1 MTETDQRL
9 DELENQ
15 VKDLYS
21 LSGGLIKLL
30 FLSLSYHTQNGSLTK
45 EQKITIKEKLG
56 CFLDEPA
63 LEQIFDNIEYAE
75 EMTEITNAM
84 KF

>member
-21 LSGGLIKLL
+21 LSSGLIKLL
-30 FLSLSYHTQNGSLTK
+30 FLSLSYHTQNGSLTQ

-63 LEQIFDNIEYAE
+63 LEQIFDNMEYAE